1 MKRLLL
7 TTALLGAL
15 SAPAFAA
22 TTAAFHVGATSN
34 GGAGTD
40 PNLIP
45 SALSFFIAD
54 NPNKAIASPLTI
66 YFAVPDGEPIPVV
79 NSVLYKGVTAE
90 PITTQ
95 VAAFGP
101 DYTAAANKDFYSFV
115 GCTSCNNSLQFSNL
129 SAGESHTQV
138 GVNPNPP
145 IAYDV
150 YKMVVNV
157 AFKGKDYVE
166 FFGEFADGTYIVPWA
181 NGFDTSFTN
190 VGLITSNAIINPT
203 VGGVPEPSTWAM
215 LGIGFAGLGFAGSRR
230 SRKDRLAGST

>member
-1 MKRLLL
+1 MTRLLL

-15 SAPAFAA
+15 SAPAFA
-22 TTAAFHVGATSN
+22 TTTAFHVGATSN

-40 PNLIP
+40 PNLISSP
-45 SALSFFIAD
+45 LSFFIAD

-66 YFAVPDGEPIPVV
+66 YFAVPDGEPMPVV
-79 NSVLYKGVTAE
+79 TSVLYKG
-90 PITTQ
+90 TTSETISSP
-95 VAAFGP
+95 VAAFGS

-115 GCTSCNNSLQFSNL
+115 GCSGCNNSLQFVNL
-129 SAGESHTQV
+129 SAGESHDQP
-138 GVNPNPP
+138 GVLPNPP

-150 YKMVVNV
+150 YKMVVDV

-166 FFGEFADGTYIVPWA
+166 VNGEFADGTYIVPLA

-215 LGIGFAGLGFAGSRR
+215 LGIGFAGLGLAGWKR
-230 SRKDRLAGST
+230 SRKDRLASI